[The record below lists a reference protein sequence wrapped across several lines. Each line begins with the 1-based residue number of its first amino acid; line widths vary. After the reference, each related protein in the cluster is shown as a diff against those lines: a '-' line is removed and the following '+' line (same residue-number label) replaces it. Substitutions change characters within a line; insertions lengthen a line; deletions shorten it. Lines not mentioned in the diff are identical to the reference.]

1 MTGVQT
7 CALPILPIEQITK
20 GSELRQKGKVAELAL
35 GYQGGPGALIAM
47 GALDMGLSEDELPEL
62 VKAWRKANPKIVKF
76 WRDVEEAAIR
86 AVKDRKPVKLQ
97 YDIAFIPEAGILFL
111 QLPSGRRLAYA
122 KPRLEL
128 DERFGKE
135 GLTYIGDNSR
145 LKTYGGKLVENI
157 VQATAR
163 DCLAE
168 AMIRLDNAGYD
179 IVAHVHDEII
189 AEGDQD
195 IKEMETIMSEP
206 IPWAPGLPLRADGFE
221 TEFYRKD

>member
-1 MTGVQT
+1 EFRRV
-7 CALPILPIEQITK
+7 LFRS
-20 GSELRQKGKVAELAL
+20 SELRQEGLFRSLAL
-35 GYQGGPGALIAM
+35 GYQGGPGALISM
-47 GALDMGLSEDELPEL
+47 GALDMGLSEDELPGL
-62 VKAWRKANPKIVKF
+62 VKAWRRSNPKIVKF
-76 WRDVEEAAIR
+76 WHDAEEAAIR
-86 AVKDRKPVKLQ
+86 AVKDKRPVKLQ
-97 YDIAFIPEAGILFL
+97 YGIAFIPESGILFL

-135 GLTYIGDNSR
+135 SLTYIGDNSR

-157 VQATAR
+157 VQAVAR

-168 AMIRLDNAGYD
+168 AMIRLDAAGYD

-195 IKEMETIMSEP
+195 IKEMEAIMSEP
-206 IPWAPGLPLRADGFE
+206 IPWAPGL
-221 TEFYRKD
+221 